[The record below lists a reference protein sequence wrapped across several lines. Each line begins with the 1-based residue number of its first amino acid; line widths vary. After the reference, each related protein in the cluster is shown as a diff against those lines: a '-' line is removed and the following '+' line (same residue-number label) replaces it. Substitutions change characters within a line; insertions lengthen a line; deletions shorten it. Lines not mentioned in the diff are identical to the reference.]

1 MFTRNVSVVAL
12 GGFLIAGLAA
22 CSSTPSPDAAA
33 KAPAAA
39 PSAAPAVSATTAP
52 PADPTP
58 TAKAGG
64 STKKPQDKG
73 ASANCPVTAGTL
85 RAAIKKE
92 HPSWGEQELTAITC
106 YQDYAISTR
115 RAATSGAD
123 TEVETFRYTGGAWQT
138 FTGGSGGYC
147 DGVPED
153 VSKYFRA
160 HGRAGCES

>member
-1 MFTRNVSVVAL
+1 MFTRSVPVVAL
-12 GGFLIAGLAA
+12 GALLVAGLAA
-22 CSSTPSPDAAA
+22 CSSTASPDAA

-39 PSAAPAVSATTAP
+39 PSAAPAVSATTP

-58 TAKAGG
+58 TDKAGG
-64 STKKPQDKG
+64 STKKSQDKG

-92 HPSWGEQELTAITC
+92 HPSWGEQELTGITC

-115 RAATSGAD
+115 RAAGSGAD

-153 VSKYFRA
+153 VTEYFRD